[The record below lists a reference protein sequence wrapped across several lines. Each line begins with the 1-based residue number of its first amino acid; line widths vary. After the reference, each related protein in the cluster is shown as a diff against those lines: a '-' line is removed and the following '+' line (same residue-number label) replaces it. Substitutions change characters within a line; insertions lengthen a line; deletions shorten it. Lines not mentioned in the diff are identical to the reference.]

1 MEKCSHCGSSFPE
14 DQLSPTGEGLV
25 CVSCEFELSQEPP
38 ALFLDAATMVGVVAA
53 LVPWFLHY
61 GKAVDFPLTVTAFSI
76 GHMEGLQNDFVG
88 IGGGVLGLAAGAFLL
103 KRALGTRDRKV
114 LRLVLCAVLVCLS
127 LYHLSYGIGPT

>member
-1 MEKCSHCGSSFPE
+1 
-14 DQLSPTGEGLV
+14 
-25 CVSCEFELSQEPP
+25 VSCEFELSQEPP